1 MEKKVRREDIYSGRV
16 IEVYKDEVEL
26 DDHTRSYREIVSH
39 HGGACIALKTKH
51 NTYYM
56 VKQYRYALGDEMLEF
71 CAGKLEKGEDPKDA
85 ILRESE
91 EELGYKVENLCELG
105 YMVPT
110 CGYSTEKIYL
120 YYGEAGEYVGEHF
133 DVDERLT
140 TYEFTLEEIKEM
152 IRNNTIHDAKTVCVV
167 AKMELMGLD
176 K

>member
-39 HGGACIALKTKH
+39 HGGACIALKSKH

-91 EELGYKVENLCELG
+91 E
-105 YMVPT
+105 
-110 CGYSTEKIYL
+110 
-120 YYGEAGEYVGEHF
+120 
-133 DVDERLT
+133 
-140 TYEFTLEEIKEM
+140 
-152 IRNNTIHDAKTVCVV
+152 
-167 AKMELMGLD
+167 
-176 K
+176 